1 MYGTEYEN
9 YIRSILGY
17 PSINTDVYQHSNRND
32 YNTSNKRNLEEFY
45 PEIYKIVYP
54 MIQTA
59 INKHTTANTKEDID
73 NIAEEIYI
81 AFEDQSHINDKKE
94 TNLKQVAMQKESKMK
109 TVENRGGMNNNMR
122 DLIKIL
128 LIRELLKTPPP
139 PPPPRPPYDR
149 PPMKP
154 PIMHRGYQYQP
165 LYDIYEY

>member
-1 MYGTEYEN
+1 
-9 YIRSILGY
+9 
-17 PSINTDVYQHSNRND
+17 
-32 YNTSNKRNLEEFY
+32 
-45 PEIYKIVYP
+45 
-54 MIQTA
+54 
-59 INKHTTANTKEDID
+59 
-73 NIAEEIYI
+73 
-81 AFEDQSHINDKKE
+81 
-94 TNLKQVAMQKESKMK
+94 MQKESKME